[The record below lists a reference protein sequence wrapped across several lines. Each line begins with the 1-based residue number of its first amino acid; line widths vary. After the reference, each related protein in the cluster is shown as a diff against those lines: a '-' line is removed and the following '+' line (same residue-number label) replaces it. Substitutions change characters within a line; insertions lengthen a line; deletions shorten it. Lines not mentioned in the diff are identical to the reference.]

1 MNVAQVYNLVNT
13 AATETLGTSAVIN
26 EDLSN
31 LVDLGKSFENAQGLD
46 NFVRS
51 LCDHIGKVIFDE
63 RVYTGRA
70 PSVLMDGWEYGSIL
84 EKIRADLP
92 DAMENESWELVDG
105 ASYDPNVFHKPRVS
119 AKFFNNRTTFEVDA
133 SITRR
138 QVKSAFSSAMQMNGL
153 LSLIRT
159 RVEHK
164 MTMSLDQLI
173 MRTIN
178 TMTAETLYNEYSGG
192 NYSASSG
199 TRAVNLLY
207 LYNQTVPAGS
217 ALTAAAAILDPA
229 FIRFASYNI
238 KMYMRRMQEMSK
250 LFNVGGTVK
259 FTPRDRMHIVML
271 DEFATAAEV
280 YLYDAR
286 GQFSTENIRLPER
299 METVSYWQGSGT
311 GYAFSST
318 SAINVKTPDN
328 HTVNAGGILGV
339 IFDRDALGVAN
350 LDRSTEIEYNKKAQF
365 WNEFHKM
372 EAGYFGDL
380 DENFVVFFVA

>member
-1 MNVAQVYNLVNT
+1 MNMEQVYSLVNT
-13 AATETLGTSAVIN
+13 AATETLGASAIVN

-31 LVDLGKSFENAQGLD
+31 LVDLGRSFENAQGLD

-63 RVYTGRA
+63 RVYAGRA
-70 PSVLMDGWEYGSIL
+70 PSVLMDGWEFGSIL
-84 EKIRADLP
+84 EKVRADLP
-92 DAMENESWELVDG
+92 DAVENESWDLIDG

-164 MTMSLDQLI
+164 LTLSLDQLI

-178 TMTAETLYNEYSGG
+178 TMTAETLYSEYSGG
-192 NYSASSG
+192 SHSASSG
-199 TRAVNLLY
+199 IRAVNLLY
-207 LYNQTVPAGS
+207 LYNQAYGVDLTPAVAVMS
-217 ALTAAAAILDPA
+217 PD
-229 FIRFASYNI
+229 FIRFAAYQI
-238 KMYMRRMQEMSK
+238 KIYMRRMQEMSR
-250 LFNVGGTVK
+250 LFNVGATVK

-271 DEFATAAEV
+271 DEFATAAEI

-286 GQFSTENIRLPER
+286 GQFSTENLRLPER

-311 GYAFSST
+311 GYGFSST
-318 SAINVKTPDN
+318 SAINVKTPEN
-328 HTVNAGGILGV
+328 HTVSASGILGV

-350 LDRSTEIEYNKKAQF
+350 LDRSVEIEYNKKAQF
-365 WNEFHKM
+365 WNEFHKL